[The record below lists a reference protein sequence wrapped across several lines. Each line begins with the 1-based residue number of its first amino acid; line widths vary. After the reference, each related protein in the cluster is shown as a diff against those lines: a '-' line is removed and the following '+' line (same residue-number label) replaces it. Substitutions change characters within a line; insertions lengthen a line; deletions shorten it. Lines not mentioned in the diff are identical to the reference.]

1 MPNRARPDADA
12 LYAPFWHCVNEG
24 VLRVQTCSSCGKYQ
38 HPPKHRCGNCGSEA
52 LGMRKVSGDA
62 QLVSWT
68 LVFQKLTKGFESATP
83 YYILLVE
90 LVEQAGL
97 FFVSDHP
104 GDDSTPLHFL
114 KQGTPMRLEC
124 LQVDGDFCLPQF
136 RFITESQR

>member
-1 MPNRARPDADA
+1 
-12 LYAPFWHCVNEG
+12 
-24 VLRVQTCSSCGKYQ
+24 
-38 HPPKHRCGNCGSEA
+38 
-52 LGMRKVSGDA
+52 MRQVSGDA

-104 GDDSTPLHFL
+104 GDDSTPLYLL
-114 KQGTPMRLEC
+114 KQGTPMRLEY